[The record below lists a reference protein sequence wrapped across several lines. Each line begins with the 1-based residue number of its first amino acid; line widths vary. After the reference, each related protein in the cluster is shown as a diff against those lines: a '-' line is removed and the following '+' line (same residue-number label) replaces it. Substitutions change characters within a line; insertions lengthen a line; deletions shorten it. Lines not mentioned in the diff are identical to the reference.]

1 MQMSSMLLNPKLT
14 GDIYSTN
21 EVKTNKKWI
30 NGKPIYKK
38 TFQFGPSAFTTQRQ
52 DIAHN
57 IANIDMVVHYECF
70 MYRNNEN
77 SIAYRQFPSIYYG
90 NLQGWAGQMF
100 ATPTLIKFELGTNL
114 LAEMQLTNS
123 ITSVTLEYTKTTD

>member
-1 MQMSSMLLNPKLT
+1 MQINNKL
-14 GDIYSTN
+14 IKNVYSTN
-21 EVKTNKKWI
+21 EIETNKIWI
-30 NGKPIYKK
+30 NGKPIYRK

-57 IANIDMVVHYECF
+57 IANIDMVVHNECF

-77 SIAYRQFPSIYYG
+77 SITYRQFPSIYYG
-90 NLQGWAGQMF
+90 NLQGWAGQVF

-123 ITSVTLEYTKTTD
+123 ITSITLEYTKTTD